1 VDDANPEATVV
12 IMADAA
18 VQRVDRFERG
28 DPIEFNVQGLGGTDF
43 RPAFEYVDREQLNL
57 ACLIYLTDGQGI
69 YPDEATDV
77 PTLWVMTTPDAS
89 APWGETVFLDPTPA

>member
-1 VDDANPEATVV
+1 MLFRS
-12 IMADAA
+12 MADAA

-43 RPAFEYVDREQLNL
+43 RPAFEYVARERLAL

-69 YPDEATDV
+69 YPDEAIDV
-77 PTLWVMTTPDAS
+77 PTLWVMTTPEES
-89 APWGETVFLDPTPA
+89 APWGETVFLDPTAA